1 MFFILMNSLYEKN
14 LFFINLKL
22 VIIIANILKN
32 VLHVNIVFNVINV
45 ENVIFVSI
53 VIIVILVKK
62 LNIV

>member
-1 MFFILMNSLYEKN
+1 MCFILMNSLYEKTY
-14 LFFINLKL
+14 FFINLKL